1 MIYIYIYDTLLT
13 PAIKELSMKKITM
26 HLYDQN
32 YKSQLNLILFFE
44 FDQEIIDYKI
54 KQEKRWTFQQS
65 RLLVVRDRP
74 MNPSQ

>member
-1 MIYIYIYDTLLT
+1 
-13 PAIKELSMKKITM
+13 MKKITM

-44 FDQEIIDYKI
+44 FNQEIIDYKI